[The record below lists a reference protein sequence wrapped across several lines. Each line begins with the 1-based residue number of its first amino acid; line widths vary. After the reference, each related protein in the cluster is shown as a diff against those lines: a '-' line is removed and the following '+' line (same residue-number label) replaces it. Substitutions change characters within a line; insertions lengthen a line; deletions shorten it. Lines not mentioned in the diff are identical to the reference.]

1 MKPNDFNIFF
11 LFHPKSGK
19 FLRALYDIGLIL
31 TGAFFTLCL
40 CYAMGILAVSP
51 EQVTAVLVLLFL
63 LVVTITV
70 GGNEYV
76 KHANMSFNKS
86 YISGNFFFILKRH
99 PYQLG
104 YDYIDVL
111 LPKLEEI
118 CGNMTVRAIYAYE
131 TSKNPADE
139 TPPLSTDY
147 RDAWTNNPSR
157 KIIEILFE
165 SAENSSTDRHLK
177 LSYKRASNPLIMYY
191 SRSYVEGDGF
201 NQDDRERIINV
212 IENEEWRLKPKYGF
226 IANIRLGFTYLIFVL
241 VSPIILFFY
250 WDNSYGHIAWF
261 IVNMIILC
269 TLILILCLKCLIFPA
284 GAFCIDHEVEEIKER
299 ERTQRKIIRY
309 IERFFGWLL
318 YILGIRFIF

>member
-1 MKPNDFNIFF
+1 
-11 LFHPKSGK
+11 
-19 FLRALYDIGLIL
+19 
-31 TGAFFTLCL
+31 
-40 CYAMGILAVSP
+40 
-51 EQVTAVLVLLFL
+51 
-63 LVVTITV
+63 
-70 GGNEYV
+70 
-76 KHANMSFNKS
+76 MSFNKS
-86 YISGNFFFILKRH
+86 YIAGNFFFILKRH

-104 YDYIDVL
+104 YDYIDAL

-118 CGNMTVRAIYAYE
+118 CGKMTVRAIYAYE
-131 TSKNPADE
+131 TSKTPADE

-201 NQDDRERIINV
+201 DQDDRERIINA
-212 IENEEWRLKPKYGF
+212 IENEEWRLKPKYSF
-226 IANIRLGFTYLIFVL
+226 IANIRLGFIYLIFVP
-241 VSPIILFFY
+241 VSLMFNYFY
-250 WDNSYGHIAWF
+250 WDNSYGHIAWLMF
-261 IVNMIILC
+261 NMIIFSL
-269 TLILILCLKCLIFPA
+269 LILLLCFKCWFFPA
-284 GAFCIDHEVEEIKER
+284 GAFCIGHEVEEIKER

-318 YILGIRFIF
+318 YILGIRFI